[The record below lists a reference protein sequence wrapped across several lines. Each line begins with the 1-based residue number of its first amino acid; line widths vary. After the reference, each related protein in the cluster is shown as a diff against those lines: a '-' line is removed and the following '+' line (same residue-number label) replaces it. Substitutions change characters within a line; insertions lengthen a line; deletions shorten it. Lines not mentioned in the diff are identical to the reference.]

1 MRLPQNGI
9 STPFQIGVRPLD
21 VADWIDV
28 DDQLPAYLD
37 EKARLV
43 AAHPTET
50 FAAEP
55 GTEEAQA
62 EVRDLLSA
70 YLPERFP
77 DLYRRDGKS
86 MLVAGQRIDLTA
98 EPSLRTA
105 ALMVQEDLVLMRKG
119 ADGWRLAAASLSFPS
134 SWKLADKFGK
144 PMHAVHAPVPGFAA
158 GTRNAGMIE
167 RMFDH
172 LRPEMPVL
180 RWNWSLF
187 SDLALYHPE
196 PSHPIGPRFG
206 ATGEKAVL
214 RIERQTLRRLPQSGD
229 ILFTIRIYVDSL
241 SALER
246 HSDGASV
253 AGAMIAQLSALTE
266 EQAAYKGLAAD
277 RAILI
282 DRLKTIANRPA

>member
-28 DDQLPAYLD
+28 DDQLDAYLSA
-37 EKARLV
+37 KARLV
-43 AAHPTET
+43 AAHPSET

-55 GTEEAQA
+55 GTEDAQA
-62 EVRDLLSA
+62 EVRDLLVA

-77 DLYRRDGKS
+77 DVYRRDGTA
-86 MLVAGQRIDLTA
+86 MLVAGRRIDLLA
-98 EPSLRTA
+98 EPPLRTA

-119 ADGWRLAAASLSFPS
+119 IDGWRLAAASLSFPS

-144 PMHAVHAPVPGFAA
+144 PMHAVHAPVPGFTE